1 MLSGRRSAEAAHEEV
16 IRRSD
21 LNSLNHS
28 MPLRPDVPNL
38 RELSSAAA
46 SLAAIKPLFEL
57 KSCYETLCNYYSRI
71 DVTNHCQ
78 CRRHALLEFNV
89 GAARDR
95 T

>member
-1 MLSGRRSAEAAHEEV
+1 MLSGRRSSEAAHEKV
-16 IRRSD
+16 IWRSD
-21 LNSLNHS
+21 LDSLNLS
-28 MPLRPDVPNL
+28 MPSHPDFPNL

-57 KSCYETLCNYYSRI
+57 KSCHETLRNHYSRI
-71 DVTNHCQ
+71 DVIDHCQ

-89 GAARDR
+89 GAARDK